1 MAVQVSFPGVYID
14 EFAPAAPIPG
24 VGTGVAACIGVVI
37 KGPLDT
43 PTRVTSWEQFRS
55 IFGDEPR
62 QGFYLWYA
70 ARGFFENGGTVL
82 VVVRASNGTYGEALI
97 ENEGGLPAYRVR
109 ARQPGDHVM
118 QVTVARHHLL
128 DPAVTSV
135 YQPAAPL
142 ASQAGR
148 DFALQTANAAARFK
162 PGDTITIGAVGERLQ
177 ITRVTGAVLR
187 VSTLPQNAYLAG
199 AVVRLADAMPGERTL
214 RLHASGAAIP
224 AGMLVPG
231 TVLTIVQGANSNSS
245 AVDAVRT
252 EFIDGGNVTYRV
264 TLRTAIT
271 TPLSMDPSD
280 TAGVQS
286 EEFDIT
292 VSSGVDSVYA
302 NLSIDAAHPR
312 YYRRVVNEDP
322 DGPITIVP
330 LEPPPAQTLPESLP
344 EGVAALAIGPGQPED
359 LSALT
364 DQDFIDALE
373 ALVTV
378 DDVNLVACPD
388 RITDTMQQA
397 IIGHCELLADRFAVL
412 DSAPGLQPFG
422 APSIEV
428 QRQAVVSTRGY
439 AGLYYPWLRV
449 PPLGPGEPMLAPPSG
464 HVCGIIARS
473 DASRGVHKAPANEIV
488 RGALGVERVL
498 SDIDQGQLNM
508 QGINVVRVFTGG
520 RPVLWG
526 ARTTASDLNWQYV
539 STRRLFCF
547 VEESIAEALRGS
559 VFEPNNMQL
568 WKRLKRTITEF
579 LTRVWRDGGLFGA
592 KAEDAFYVRIDEQL
606 NPFSEQALGRLN
618 IEVGMRPTYP
628 AEFIVVRIGIW
639 QGGTQISE

>member
-1 MAVQVSFPGVYID
+1 
-14 EFAPAAPIPG
+14 
-24 VGTGVAACIGVVI
+24 
-37 KGPLDT
+37 
-43 PTRVTSWEQFRS
+43 
-55 IFGDEPR
+55 
-62 QGFYLWYA
+62 
-70 ARGFFENGGTVL
+70 
-82 VVVRASNGTYGEALI
+82 
-97 ENEGGLPAYRVR
+97 
-109 ARQPGDHVM
+109 
-118 QVTVARHHLL
+118 
-128 DPAVTSV
+128 
-135 YQPAAPL
+135 
-142 ASQAGR
+142 
-148 DFALQTANAAARFK
+148 
-162 PGDTITIGAVGERLQ
+162 VGERLQ
-177 ITRVTGAVLR
+177 ITRVTGGVLR
-187 VSTLPQNAYLAG
+187 VNTIPQNAYAAG
-199 AVVRLADAMPGERTL
+199 ATVRLADALPGERTL
-214 RLHASGAAIP
+214 RVVYGPGAVP
-224 AGMLVPG
+224 AGVLVAG
-231 TVLTIVQGANSNSS
+231 TVLTIIQGANAISS

-252 EFIDGGNVTYRV
+252 EFLAGGDITYRV
-264 TLRTAIT
+264 TLRTATT
-271 TPLSMDPSD
+271 TPFSMDPANAAS
-280 TAGVQS
+280 VQT
-286 EEFDIT
+286 EELDIT
-292 VSSGVDSVYA
+292 VSSGVSTVYA

-312 YYRRVVNEDP
+312 YYRRLINEDP
-322 DGPITIVP
+322 DGPITILP
-330 LEPPPAQTLPESLP
+330 LEPPPAETLPASLP
-344 EGVAALAIGPGQPED
+344 VALAATAIVAGQPED
-359 LSALT
+359 LAGLV
-364 DQDFIDALE
+364 DQHFVDALE
-373 ALVTV
+373 TLVTV

-388 RITDTMQQA
+388 RITDTVQQA

-412 DSAPGLQPFG
+412 DAAPSLPPFG

-449 PPLGPGEPMLAPPSG
+449 PPLGPGEPLLAPPSG

-559 VFEPNNMQL
+559 VFEPNNLQL

-592 KAEDAFYVRIDEQL
+592 KPEEAFYVRIDEQL

-618 IEVGMRPTYP
+618 IEIGLRPTYP

-639 QGGTQISE
+639 QGGTQINE